1 MPQTDSDLGV
11 LFYVYDQEPLT
22 GLIKD
27 GSFANNSIPTTASKF
42 ALGATVV
49 SRATGIVYRNTGTV
63 AVPVWTR
70 AGGSAGVDPQ
80 MLQFIEVDL
89 AAADLIDTAS
99 GKLSHANGLI
109 VVPAAPT
116 GYVNLF
122 HKMLVSYT
130 FATAAFTGGGN
141 TTVNIGAGGAALSG
155 LIATTTLWQ
164 NAASIIQ
171 EFVPLSTVAFPIT
184 KETSINLKTASAIT
198 NPGTA
203 AGSAK
208 VMCWYSQVAI

>member
-1 MPQTDSDLGV
+1 MYPIPGTSLLGIQKNPLGLWIEV
-11 LFYVYDQEPLT
+11 LAAT
-22 GLIKD
+22 AGLVLD
-27 GSFANNSIPTTASKF
+27 TTASTY
-42 ALGATVV
+42 AIGCTVINT
-49 SRATGIVYRNTGTV
+49 ADGKLYYNTGTV
-63 AVPVWTR
+63 AVPVWSSSPVN
-70 AGGSAGVDPQ
+70 ADVVQ
-80 MLQFIEVDL
+80 MITVSL

-116 GYVNLF
+116 GYVNVL
-122 HKMLVSYT
+122 HRAIVSYT
-130 FATAAFTGGGN
+130 FGVAAYTGGGN
-141 TTVNIGAGGAALSG
+141 TTFNIGAGGAALTG

-164 NAASIIQ
+164 NASSIVQ

-203 AGSAK
+203 TGTAK
-208 VMCWYSQVAI
+208 VYAWYSQVAI

>member
-1 MPQTDSDLGV
+1 MPKSISGTTILVNEETSD
-11 LFYVYDQEPLT
+11 
-22 GLIKD
+22 GLIIA
-27 GSFANNSIPTTASKF
+27 GTIASAPIPTTAGLF
-42 ALGATVV
+42 QV
-49 SRATGIVYRNTGTV
+49 SAVMTDLSTGKKYVNTGTT
-63 AVPVWTR
+63 AVPVWTESF
-70 AGGSAGVDPQ
+70 G
-80 MLQFIEVDL
+80 LQNARLVSVAL
-89 AAADLIDTAS
+89 TAADLIDTAA

-116 GYVNLF
+116 GFVNVL
-122 HKMLVSYT
+122 HRAIVSYT

-141 TTVNIGAGGAALSG
+141 TTMNIGGGGAAITG

-164 NAASIIQ
+164 NASSIIQ

-203 AGSAK
+203 AGSAI
-208 VMCWYSQVAI
+208 VYVWYSQVAI